1 MTSAYSGEVGNR
13 MGVLMRE
20 GSIVDI
26 DEDAFANAAALLGT
40 SGWSDTINAALRE
53 IGRIRQRQEAFGLLA
68 EMGARGDFDDFLDKR
83 SYRR

>member
-1 MTSAYSGEVGNR
+1 

-20 GSIVDI
+20 SSIVDI
-26 DEDAFANAAALLGT
+26 DEEAFANAAALLGT

-53 IGRIRQRQEAFGLLA
+53 IGRIRRREAAFELLG
-68 EMGARGDFDDFLDKR
+68 EMGARGDFDAFLDKR